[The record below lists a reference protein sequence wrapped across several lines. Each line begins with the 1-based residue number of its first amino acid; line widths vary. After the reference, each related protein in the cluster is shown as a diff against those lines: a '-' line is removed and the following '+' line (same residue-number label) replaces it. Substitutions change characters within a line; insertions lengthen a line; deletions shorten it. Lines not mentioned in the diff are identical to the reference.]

1 MAIQNVSDSQKIDYL
16 WKKLGYGASK
26 TDISGNIDATQEPYA
41 SPLQIRADKIMQQSA
56 LIPSVIPGSNTSVVS
71 VYTTSLPIQCIS
83 NAGIPTPTLTW
94 LTGVTYWIPPEF
106 GSTYQVKVYIAPAGN
121 AAAVLTRG
129 TQVFATGSG
138 NNDEWF
144 FDYQSGILQFNGNN
158 TPYNASNQ
166 PISFTGNAVYIS
178 GAVYSG
184 AFGLPSTIGNL
195 TVSNTTIISP
205 GNISF
210 SSNSGYIYAG
220 GAIIANVANPVNSQ
234 DVVTVAN
241 LLSTVGNIS
250 AITGNLTVGGNLVVT
265 GNLVVLG
272 NLTQMNIEVINTTEY
287 ISSTGNLVINNTAPS
302 TSTTTGVITT
312 LGGIGIGGNI
322 NAGGNISAPYFIG
335 SGQFI
340 TGLPVAYSNV
350 NVKAYTESMG
360 FQNFGNANVIAYTQT
375 QGYTNYSNTN
385 VIAYT
390 QTQAFSNYSNINLTA
405 YLGGNITVGNI
416 SATYFAGSGALLT
429 SLPGYAYSNVNVKA
443 YTETMGF
450 QNFGN
455 ANVIAYTQTQGY
467 TNYSNIN
474 VASYINTMGYN
485 NYSNVNVAAYTQ
497 SQAYSNY
504 SNINVQAYLAG
515 NITTGNITAP
525 YFVGSGA
532 LLTSLPGY
540 AYSNV
545 NVKAYTE
552 TMGFQNFGNVNVIAY
567 TQTMSFT
574 NYSNVNVKAYTEA
587 MGFTNYGNANVIS
600 YLAGNIS
607 VGNISAT
614 YFAGSGAL
622 LTALPGYAYSNV
634 NIAAYTQTMG
644 YTNYSNVNVA
654 AYTQTQSFTN
664 YSNVNT
670 KAYTESMG
678 FQNFGNVNVVAY
690 TQTMSFT
697 NYSNVNVKAYTEAMG
712 FQNYGNVN
720 VKAYTETMGF
730 TNYSNVN
737 VSAYL
742 PGYLSSYNGT
752 GYFSSVSA
760 SGNVTIGGNLVVYG
774 NITALGN
781 ITQILTTIT
790 GNTGQFFG
798 NTQGFGALY
807 AGVSSGYIFEPQTIL
822 QLSSNYN
829 GYAQLNLQNINSGAN
844 ASGDLVVTMDTGNTS
859 QGYIDLGI
867 NSSQFV
873 GGAGNEL
880 NYPGDGYLY
889 VQGNVGGPGGNLLLS
904 TNLPGDI
911 VFSVGGAGTA
921 NEVGRFIYATKSF
934 KVSGNINATGN
945 VLATSFVGSGALL
958 TNLPGYA
965 YSNVNIAAYTQTM
978 GYTNYSNVNVASYIN
993 SMGYV
998 NYSNVNVKAYT
1009 ESMGFTN
1016 YSNVNLTAYLAG
1028 NITTGNISAPY
1039 FIGSGQFLT
1048 VLPGYAYSNVNVAAY
1063 SQTQGYTNYSNVNV
1077 KAYTETMGFTNYSN
1091 VNVVS
1096 YLAGNITVGNISSTY
1111 FVGSGAL
1118 LTALPGYAY
1127 SNVNVKAYTETMGFQ
1142 NFGNVNVAAY
1152 SQTQGYSNYSNVNV
1166 ASYLASQNIGTTNYS
1181 NVNTKAYTETMGFQ
1195 NYGNVN
1201 VNAYLS
1207 GNVTVG
1213 NLVSNG
1219 SVTATT
1225 YLGTGVNTSIIA
1237 GSYTSVFTN
1246 TGNVILPN
1254 VYVGGNVTAG
1264 YFVGNG
1270 SQLTGIPAGYSNVQ
1284 TAAYLNTQGYN
1295 LYSNVNVIA
1304 YLAGNITVG
1313 NITAGYFTGNGA
1325 FLTGLPAGY
1334 SNVQLASYLPGYNG
1348 AIGASNVTISG
1359 NLVLNSTSNILI
1371 AGNAGLNGQ
1380 FLTSTGNGVQW
1391 SSITISASQISS
1403 GASNVTV
1410 TANYVN
1416 VAVNGSNVASFNS
1429 TGLNVSAITATP
1441 GANIKLT
1448 ASSGGIVQ
1456 ITGNA
1461 AMGIPYGNTYTR
1473 PGNPTTGYLRYNTD
1487 IPALETWTGTSW
1499 AAPGTA
1505 TVLSQMIYPDG
1516 VANTF
1521 TLTTSTSTNAVIVS
1535 INGTIQQPMNSYNV
1549 ANTSITFSEV
1559 PLTSDQ
1565 IEVRYLLQG
1574 TSVVSASQLQ
1584 FGNTTSVVLD
1594 AANITVTS
1602 QNINQSGNLAVQG
1615 NITYGTLQSGVTT
1628 IPTSANVIYVAKNGN
1643 DSWNGTINAPFL
1655 TIKAGLAA
1663 AANIT
1668 SSTGVSVQVAPGY
1681 YTEANPITI
1690 PPKVSLMG
1698 DNLRNVTV
1706 VPQTPTADLFYV
1718 TNGCYVWGI
1727 TIKDYLA
1734 NGFSYNSSTSS
1745 QNVFVSPYIQN
1756 LTSST
1761 TTGTAV
1767 MVDGAFT
1774 SNASTKAMIV
1784 GFFTIINQGG
1794 VGVRLQ
1800 NSAYSQLVNIYTIA
1814 ANVGVW
1820 AQSGSFCTLN
1830 GSDNSIGNI
1839 GLRADGYGPLLST
1852 GQTVGYSI
1860 NGQFVLN
1867 NLTQPP
1873 HVNQVM
1879 LINGDSN
1886 FYSIDTITK
1895 IDNLTYQVN
1904 IQEVYSGNLAPSSNI
1919 SFYQRSQV
1927 VASAHTFE
1935 YVGAGTVPA
1944 NALPQY
1950 GGLPDATKNV
1960 VMTNGGRVTYTATDE
1975 KGNFFI
1981 GSNLVINQGT
1991 GTISGDSFNRS
2002 LFQIMTPY
2010 ILALEGTI

>member
-16 WKKLGYGASK
+16 WKKLGYGAAK

-56 LIPSVIPGSNTSVVS
+56 LIPSIIPGSNTSVVS

-94 LTGVTYWIPPEF
+94 LTGVTYWVPPEF

-138 NNDEWF
+138 NNDQWF

-158 TPYNASNQ
+158 TPYNTSNQ

-210 SSNSGYIYAG
+210 SSTSGYIYAG
-220 GAIIANVANPVNSQ
+220 GAIIANVANPINSQ

-250 AITGNLTVGGNLVVT
+250 AITGNLTIGGNLVVT

-350 NVKAYTESMG
+350 NVKAYTETMGFQNFGNVNVKAYTESMG
-360 FQNFGNANVIAYTQT
+360 FQNFGNVNVKAYTETMGFQNF
-375 QGYTNYSNTN
+375 G
-385 VIAYT
+385 
-390 QTQAFSNYSNINLTA
+390 
-405 YLGGNITVGNI
+405 
-416 SATYFAGSGALLT
+416 
-429 SLPGYAYSNVNVKA
+429 NVNVKA

-455 ANVIAYTQTQGY
+455 ANVVAYTQTQ
-467 TNYSNIN
+467 
-474 VASYINTMGYN
+474 A
-485 NYSNVNVAAYTQ
+485 
-497 SQAYSNY
+497 
-504 SNINVQAYLAG
+504 
-515 NITTGNITAP
+515 
-525 YFVGSGA
+525 F
-532 LLTSLPGY
+532 
-540 AYSNV
+540 
-545 NVKAYTE
+545 
-552 TMGFQNFGNVNVIAY
+552 
-567 TQTMSFT
+567 
-574 NYSNVNVKAYTEA
+574 
-587 MGFTNYGNANVIS
+587 
-600 YLAGNIS
+600 
-607 VGNISAT
+607 
-614 YFAGSGAL
+614 
-622 LTALPGYAYSNV
+622 
-634 NIAAYTQTMG
+634 
-644 YTNYSNVNVA
+644 TNYSNVNVA

-664 YSNVNT
+664 YSNVN
-670 KAYTESMG
+670 
-678 FQNFGNVNVVAY
+678 
-690 TQTMSFT
+690 
-697 NYSNVNVKAYTEAMG
+697 
-712 FQNYGNVN
+712 
-720 VKAYTETMGF
+720 
-730 TNYSNVN
+730 
-737 VSAYL
+737 
-742 PGYLSSYNGT
+742 
-752 GYFSSVSA
+752 
-760 SGNVTIGGNLVVYG
+760 
-774 NITALGN
+774 
-781 ITQILTTIT
+781 
-790 GNTGQFFG
+790 
-798 NTQGFGALY
+798 
-807 AGVSSGYIFEPQTIL
+807 
-822 QLSSNYN
+822 
-829 GYAQLNLQNINSGAN
+829 
-844 ASGDLVVTMDTGNTS
+844 
-859 QGYIDLGI
+859 
-867 NSSQFV
+867 
-873 GGAGNEL
+873 
-880 NYPGDGYLY
+880 
-889 VQGNVGGPGGNLLLS
+889 
-904 TNLPGDI
+904 
-911 VFSVGGAGTA
+911 
-921 NEVGRFIYATKSF
+921 
-934 KVSGNINATGN
+934 
-945 VLATSFVGSGALL
+945 
-958 TNLPGYA
+958 
-965 YSNVNIAAYTQTM
+965 
-978 GYTNYSNVNVASYIN
+978 VASYIN
-993 SMGYV
+993 TMGYA

-1009 ESMGFTN
+1009 ESMGFAN
-1016 YSNVNLTAYLAG
+1016 YGNVNVISYLAG
-1028 NITTGNISAPY
+1028 NITTGNINSAGVIN
-1039 FIGSGQFLT
+1039 FTNSTNAIGIASGGALT
-1048 VLPGYAYSNVNVAAY
+1048 VAGGASFGKDVYVGGNLYVANIIGVQANVITVQDPLLYLSPDHTFPYNYDIGFYSAFTGPGLSTLANVYQHTGIIRDYHNNAWTFASNIAEPGGSILIIDNNTVYDPIIAGNLALQNSIAAINNSTGALIVVGGAGIGGSLYARDLQNTAI
-1063 SQTQGYTNYSNVNV
+1063 G
-1077 KAYTETMGFTNYSN
+1077 
-1091 VNVVS
+1091 NVVPNS
-1096 YLAGNITVGNISSTY
+1096 GTFTTVTTGLVSSGFVGNAGTVFTGTSLNASGNVISAGAIHNALTVNGNGTFTGYVNTTGNVLATS

-1127 SNVNVKAYTETMGFQ
+1127 SNVNVTA
-1142 NFGNVNVAAY
+1142 
-1152 SQTQGYSNYSNVNV
+1152 
-1166 ASYLASQNIGTTNYS
+1166 YLA
-1181 NVNTKAYTETMGFQ
+1181 
-1195 NYGNVN
+1195 
-1201 VNAYLS
+1201 

-1213 NLVSNG
+1213 NLTSVGN
-1219 SVTATT
+1219 VTAAY
-1225 YLGTGVNTSIIA
+1225 YLGAGANTTIIA
-1237 GSYTSVFTN
+1237 GAYTSTFN
-1246 TGNVILPN
+1246 NQGNVILPN
-1254 VYVGGNVTAG
+1254 VYVSGNVTAG
-1264 YFVGNG
+1264 YFIGNG
-1270 SQLTGIPAGYSNVQ
+1270 SQLTGLPAQYSNVQ
-1284 TAAYLNTQGYN
+1284 VAT
-1295 LYSNVNVIA
+1295 
-1304 YLAGNITVG
+1304 
-1313 NITAGYFTGNGA
+1313 
-1325 FLTGLPAGY
+1325 
-1334 SNVQLASYLPGYNG
+1334 YLPGYNG

-1359 NLVLNSTSNILI
+1359 NLVLNNTSNILI
-1371 AGNAGLNGQ
+1371 SGNAGLNGQ
-1380 FLTSTGNGVQW
+1380 FLTSTGNGIQW
-1391 SSITISASQISS
+1391 STITLSASQISA
-1403 GASNVTV
+1403 GGSNVTV
-1410 TANYVN
+1410 TNTYVN
-1416 VAVNGSNVASFNS
+1416 VAINGSNIASFSNS
-1429 TGLNVSAITATP
+1429 GLNVTSISAIP
-1441 GANIKLT
+1441 GANITLNT
-1448 ASSGGIVQ
+1448 TSGGIVQ
-1456 ITGNA
+1456 VTGNGA
-1461 AMGIPYGNTYTR
+1461 LGIPYGNTYTR
-1473 PGNPTTGYLRYNTD
+1473 PGNPTTGYTRYNTD
-1487 IPALETWTGTSW
+1487 IPGIETWSGTAW
-1499 AAPGTA
+1499 VAPGTA
-1505 TVLSQMIYPDG
+1505 TILSQMIYPDG
-1516 VANTF
+1516 ASNVF
-1521 TLTTSTSTNAVIVS
+1521 TLTSNATTNGVLVS
-1535 INGTIQQPMNSYNV
+1535 INGTLQQPGAAYNV

-1565 IEVRYLLQG
+1565 IEVRYMVQG
-1574 TSVVSASQLQ
+1574 TSVISASQLQ

-1602 QNINQSGNLAVQG
+1602 QNINQSGNLSVQA
-1615 NITYGTLQSGVTT
+1615 NITHGTLQSGVTT

-1706 VPQTPTADLFYV
+1706 VPQTPASDLFYV

-1852 GQTVGYSI
+1852 GQTVGYSL

-1895 IDNLTYQVN
+1895 IDAITYQVN

-1950 GGLPDATKNV
+1950 GGLPDSTKNV